1 MKARAESRSALS
13 LAVEAFA
20 LANAGNLLSSK
31 GKLSNLARA
40 KYGAALSAVRTAIVN
55 GAFTADDSTL
65 MAILTID
72 MFEVKSP
79 PWAVRSEI
87 SWGG

>member
-1 MKARAESRSALS
+1 MKARAAPRSALS

-31 GKLSNLARA
+31 GKLSDLARA
-40 KYGAALSAVRTAIVN
+40 KYGAALSAVRTAIMN
-55 GAFTADDSTL
+55 DAFTADDSTL

-72 MFEVKSP
+72 MFEVKSLP
-79 PWAVRSEI
+79 RPVRNEALR
-87 SWGG
+87 GG